1 MDKITEE
8 VITSLIRRIEIIEE
22 KQSRLSRPDRDGYY
36 KPTPEKSPSKRHKG
50 LATEGQL
57 RYLRILGAHIPEG
70 MTKKDAGIEIDR
82 LVKEKDSVETQPIVQ
97 EEIKTKE
104 DAEKVADVEFE
115 IVEPK
120 EVDTD
125 DVGVDGEGLM

>member
-1 MDKITEE
+1 MMDKITEE
-8 VITSLIRRIEIIEE
+8 VITSLIRRVEINESQI
-22 KQSRLSRPDRDGYY
+22 KKLQSSINFH
-36 KPTPEKSPSKRHKG
+36 KPVNNNFKKG

-70 MTKKDAGIEIDR
+70 MTKSDAAIEIDR
-82 LVKEKDSVETQPIVQ
+82 LVKEKESVETQPIVQ

-104 DAEKVADVEFE
+104 DAEKVADVELE

-120 EVDTD
+120 EVDND
-125 DVGVDGEGLM
+125 DVGVDGEGLI